1 MANNR
6 TRYTFIEFID
16 NYSIRIP
23 LIQRDYVQGRESLD
37 KKLLEKRQ
45 EFIRLLLNAL
55 SEGKVYHV
63 DFIYGSPVQDQKT
76 STGKAF
82 FLPLDGQQRLTTLF
96 LLHWILINKSTRNV
110 TEKSDLLRR
119 ISGFSYETRLS
130 SAAFCIKLTSNVLDQ
145 LPCGKVREVISECPW
160 YSSDWDYDPTICN
173 MVSMLEAMNTLLEEY
188 NASDIDAML
197 NNILSS
203 SKSITFD
210 LLDMKEYALTDGLY
224 IKMNARGKELTDFE
238 HWKAL
243 FIQLLE
249 DNYRNENYRSLFTD
263 KVEHEWANLFWDYVK
278 DNPEEYP
285 TIDNCFM
292 SFFHYLT
299 NLQYYS
305 VVYPQQEEHK
315 IDYIGTVEQINSVYK
330 NQKCVKL
337 LFNTLDFL
345 SIVGQKESVFFNEL
359 FKHGNDD
366 VDDNRIRLFSE
377 GRTNLFQ
384 RCILTKENE
393 DFDIYEKTLLYA
405 LIIYCTKH
413 NVTRVTTELKQ
424 YVRVVRNLLLNTNQ
438 FVQAQVNLISN
449 LRLNEFDSY
458 NRVLELLSAQN
469 DVSNSLLET
478 ITGLGGKN
486 AAIIEKEKL
495 EIPNRSLVCWL
506 EDTTFCRGNI
516 RAFMPMINQ
525 LPKEVLIKRISLFN
539 NASDE
544 DKIRVLIAAGYKGLN
559 VGWCKY
565 GTRLFFGKEGRWDVI
580 FSRDDQKVGKAL
592 QPFVDADS
600 SIDEYISQSIPEDH
614 DFRYYSLKYEE
625 FIKSRSYWQNQD
637 DSNSCYYFAVQN
649 ELDDLD
655 MISLKAYT
663 RSPLLAYHTEP
674 FASTVLWKLVERH
687 PQIFGNGKLQN
698 CSIHRDK
705 AQLVFYNKE
714 ESGKAFSLF
723 LQDKKWYIND
733 VDRIPSKL
741 IDEYNI
747 EDNCLTE
754 RNDKDLIEVAVDFV
768 NAFAQL
774 IG

>member
-23 LIQRDYVQGRESLD
+23 LIQRDYIQGRESSD
-37 KKLLEKRQ
+37 KKKLEKRQ
-45 EFIRLLLNAL
+45 EFIRLLLNSL
-55 SEGKVYHV
+55 KNGKAYHV
-63 DFIYGSPVQDQKT
+63 DFIYGSPVQNQRT
-76 STGKAF
+76 GTGKQF
-82 FLPLDGQQRLTTLF
+82 FIPLDGQQRLTTLF
-96 LLHWILINKSTRNV
+96 LLHWILINKSARND
-110 TEKSDLLRR
+110 TEKSELLKR

-130 SAAFCIKLTSNVLDQ
+130 SAAFCIKLTSNIFDQ
-145 LPCGKVREVISECPW
+145 LPCGKVRETFSECPW
-160 YSSDWDYDPTICN
+160 YSSDWDFDPTISN
-173 MVSMLEAMNTLLEEY
+173 MVSMLEAMNTMLEEY
-188 NASDIDAML
+188 NVSDIDAML
-197 NNILSS
+197 NNILSP

-210 LLDMKEYALTDGLY
+210 LLDMKEYALTDSLY

-249 DNYRNENYRSLFTD
+249 DNYRNEDFRAKFTD

-278 DNPEEYP
+278 NNPEEYP

-305 VVYPQQEEHK
+305 VVYPHQDEQK
-315 IDYIGTVEQINSVYK
+315 DYFGTIEQINNVYR
-330 NQKCVKL
+330 NHDCVTL
-337 LFNTLDFL
+337 LFNSLDFL
-345 SIVGQKESVFFNEL
+345 SVVGKKDSNFFDEI
-359 FKHGNDD
+359 FKNNNDD
-366 VDDNRIRLFSE
+366 VNDNRIRLFSN

-384 RCILTKENE
+384 RCILPQENE

-405 LIIYCTKH
+405 LLLYCTKL
-413 NVTRVTTELKQ
+413 NINTVTRELKQ
-424 YVRVVRNLLLNTNQ
+424 YIRVVRNFLLNTNQ

-449 LRLNEFDSY
+449 LRLNEFNSY
-458 NRVLELLSAQN
+458 NRILELLSAQN
-469 DVSNSLLET
+469 DVSNALSET

-495 EIPNRSLVCWL
+495 MIPNRSLVCWL
-506 EDTTFCRGNI
+506 EDMTFCRGNI
-516 RAFMPMINQ
+516 RAFMSMIS
-525 LPKEVLIKRISLFN
+525 LIPEEVLIKRISLFN

-544 DKIRVLIAAGYKGLN
+544 DKIKILIAAGYKGIS

-565 GTRLFFGKEGRWDVI
+565 GTRLFFGKEGRWDVL
-580 FSRDDQKVGKAL
+580 FSRDAEKVGKAL
-592 QPFVDADS
+592 QSFVVMDS
-600 SIDEYISQSIPEDH
+600 SIEEYIIQNIPKNH

-625 FIKSRSYWQNQD
+625 FIKSRGYWQNQN
-637 DSNSCYYFAVQN
+637 DSNSYYYFAVQN

-674 FASTVLWKLVERH
+674 FASTVLWELVERY
-687 PQIFGNGKLQN
+687 PKIFGNGKLQN
-698 CSIHRDK
+698 CSIHREK
-705 AQLVFYNKE
+705 AQLVFYTKE
-714 ESGKAFSLF
+714 ESKKAFSLF
-723 LQDKKWYIND
+723 LQDKKWYIKD
-733 VDRIPSKL
+733 VGSIPSEL
-741 IDEYNI
+741 IDKYNI

-754 RNDKDLIEVAVDFV
+754 RNGKDLIDIALDFV
-768 NAFAQL
+768 IDFVQL